1 MMNGL
6 IGEIGCFRSGGVG
19 VFDGSRVIHMAPSPK
34 MVSKLMEN
42 LFAFI
47 KGNQDLPW
55 LIKACIFHYELEFIH
70 PFSDG
75 NGRIGRLWQHLL
87 LIKED
92 PLFEYVPVETLVRE
106 NQKEYYDILGQCDRE
121 GKSTRFILF
130 SLEQILAALKSF
142 QQETTRVR
150 GPKERLDFA
159 RFKLGLKKFS
169 RKDYLLLHDD
179 ISTATASRDL
189 EYGVK
194 QNIIKQDGSKNQAR
208 YLFVNE
214 DELSN

>member
-1 MMNGL
+1 LAQSEIEEAKNALEVYGQLNSFNPLLIEDLLKAHSVMMNGL

-34 MVSKLMEN
+34 MVSKFMEN

-75 NGRIGRLWQHLL
+75 NGRIGDLWQHLL

-92 PLFEYVPVETLVRE
+92 PLFEYVPVELWFVKIRRSITISLGNVIE
-106 NQKEYYDILGQCDRE
+106 KVNQLGSFC
-121 GKSTRFILF
+121 
-130 SLEQILAALKSF
+130 SL
-142 QQETTRVR
+142 
-150 GPKERLDFA
+150 
-159 RFKLGLKKFS
+159 
-169 RKDYLLLHDD
+169 
-179 ISTATASRDL
+179 
-189 EYGVK
+189 
-194 QNIIKQDGSKNQAR
+194 
-208 YLFVNE
+208 
-214 DELSN
+214 